1 VKKPLLIYGT
11 GLIAE
16 VAKYYFEN
24 DSPYSVAAFTNH
36 QEFISDDTFC
46 QLPVLDF
53 DSPDLAQKFPNRNLF
68 IAIGHQGQNDIRK
81 ERFKESVSKGFNLVS
96 YISSRAHVF
105 SHFIGQNAFILENNV
120 IQPFTQIGNNCTL
133 WSGNHIGHHSII
145 GDHSFITSHVVV
157 SGNCKIESNCFI
169 GVNATIFDGV
179 TIGQNSI
186 VGAGSIVRKNI
197 AENSIIRAP
206 LSELKKE

>member
-1 VKKPLLIYGT
+1 MKEPLLIYGT

-24 DSPYSVAAFTNH
+24 DSPYSVEAFTNH
-36 QEFISDDTFC
+36 QEFIIDDTFC
-46 QLPVLDF
+46 ELPVLDF
-53 DSPDLAQKFPNRNLF
+53 NDPSLAQKFPNLNLF
-68 IAIGHQGQNDIRK
+68 IAIGHQGQNDIRAK
-81 ERFKESVSKGFNLVS
+81 RFDESVSKEFNLVS

-105 SHFIGQNAFILENNV
+105 SQSIGRNAFILENNV

-133 WSGNHIGHHSII
+133 WSGNHIGHHSIVA
-145 GDHSFITSHVVV
+145 DHSFVTSHVVV
-157 SGNCKIESNCFI
+157 SGNCKIESNCFL

-179 TIGQNSI
+179 TIGRNSI
-186 VGAGSIVRKNI
+186 VGAGSIVRKNV

-206 LSELKKE
+206 LSELKNE